1 VHHVVEGVE
10 AAEARGADDVG
21 AFGEAGGLGE
31 PFGDGGPAVRYA
43 PACHGLAELFG
54 EVVVGEEDAA
64 GEAGAVLHPAVGVL
78 VGVLEGEGAQGID
91 RSRRASTKS
100 AAAPGISGT

>member
-31 PFGDGGPAVRYA
+31 PFGDGGPAVETA
-43 PACHGLAELFG
+43 AQLAMASPSCSE
-54 EVVVGEEDAA
+54 
-64 GEAGAVLHPAVGVL
+64 
-78 VGVLEGEGAQGID
+78 
-91 RSRRASTKS
+91 RS
-100 AAAPGISGT
+100 

>member
-31 PFGDGGPAVRYA
+31 PFGDGGPAVRDL
-43 PACHGLAELFG
+43 PAELLAMASPSCS
-54 EVVVGEEDAA
+54 E
-64 GEAGAVLHPAVGVL
+64 
-78 VGVLEGEGAQGID
+78 
-91 RSRRASTKS
+91 RS
-100 AAAPGISGT
+100 